1 MTEEV
6 IQVPAGLTTTGLLGR
21 RYLARFIDTFVIG
34 LLVGGVLFAEGALIG
49 GVLHGAPGLLLNIA
63 GVIVVVAVWISYGA
77 SFESS
82 PWQATLGKRI
92 MGLRVYDASGARMMF
107 SQAAI
112 RNLTKDGPFIILG
125 FVPGGQLFGLLWLAV
140 QIFVM
145 HRSPVYQAI
154 HDRVVHSWVAAPEET
169 IQLRIA

>member
-1 MTEEV
+1 M
-6 IQVPAGLTTTGLLGR
+6 
-21 RYLARFIDTFVIG
+21 
-34 LLVGGVLFAEGALIG
+34 
-49 GVLHGAPGLLLNIA
+49 
-63 GVIVVVAVWISYGA
+63 IVVVAVWISYGA